1 MKQNRKT
8 EKTAY
13 LLVCLLMECLCLWI
27 AYSTPYGLDDWAWGL
42 PYGWNMFLTGG
53 LNSRYVGNLLEV
65 IVTRSYF
72 LKVLLHGTLG
82 MLLPVASSLVI
93 ERIAAGTEESSSDSG
108 GLRLKLL
115 FLAAFLFG
123 TIPVA
128 VWRETCGWVGG
139 FSNYGLASFL
149 LVCWQYLLF
158 SAVRNGGRKAPA
170 GRLLLVGLFGVC
182 LQLVLENVT
191 VYALAATFLAL
202 LTEWIRRKKC
212 PVRLLALFVGCMV
225 GTALMFSS
233 SIYTSLLNTG
243 YAVGQ
248 FRSLSFSRDDGIVQ
262 ILKIFYQRFLYFY
275 PGDIWGN
282 NWVACCAIC
291 LLLLLPASRQKPF
304 LRVLSFLFCLGFAV
318 YFVFARFFGP
328 LEDYW
333 PLWNEVLTQRLHLL
347 FFWGVLLMLLLFRWQ
362 NRDARKTLAFL
373 WLSVPGV
380 ILPLIAVKMVTYRY
394 YFCSCLFL
402 VEFALALLA
411 YEHRNLR
418 PCLSRV
424 LTVVLGIVLAA
435 VCVQRFVIYAHI
447 GEGKRERDLL
457 IEQARNGE
465 ISRLYFPELPHSEYL
480 WTNEPPDGSEQVKF
494 FRQYYAIPDEVEM
507 SNFPPEGMDP
517 ET

>member
-1 MKQNRKT
+1 MLKQNRKT
-8 EKTAY
+8 EQTAY
-13 LLVCLLMECLCLWI
+13 LLACLLLECLCLWI

-42 PYGWNMFLTGG
+42 PYGMRMFLTGG

-65 IVTRSYF
+65 IVTRSFF

-82 MLLPVASSLVI
+82 MLLPVASARVI
-93 ERIAAGTEESSSDSG
+93 ERITRDGTEKSG
-108 GLRLKLL
+108 SGLRLKLL
-115 FLAAFLFG
+115 FLAGLLFG

-158 SAVRNGGRKAPA
+158 SAVRNGEKKAGA
-170 GRLLLVGLFGVC
+170 GRLLLYGLFGVC

-191 VYALAATFLAL
+191 IYALAATFLAL

-212 PVRLLALFVGCMV
+212 PARMLAMFLGCVV
-225 GTALMFSS
+225 GTAVMFSS
-233 SIYTSLLNTG
+233 SIYTSLRNTG

-248 FRSLSFSRDDGIVQ
+248 FRSLSFSWDDGIAQ
-262 ILKIFYQRFLYFY
+262 ILKTFYQRFVYFY

-304 LRVLSFLFCLGFAV
+304 LRILSSLFCLGFAV
-318 YFVFARFFGP
+318 YFIFARFFGP
-328 LEDYW
+328 LESFW
-333 PLWNEVLTQRLHLL
+333 GAWNEVLTQRLHLL
-347 FFWGVLLMLLLFRWQ
+347 FFWGVLLMLFLFRWR
-362 NRDARKTLAFL
+362 NGLARKTLVFL

-411 YEHRNLR
+411 YECGNLR
-418 PCLSRV
+418 PRISRA
-424 LTVVLGIVLAA
+424 LTAVLGIAFAA
-435 VCVQRFVIYAHI
+435 VCVHHFVIYAQI
-447 GEGKRERDLL
+447 GQGKRERDLL
-457 IEQARNGE
+457 IQQARNGE

-480 WTNEPPDGSEQVKF
+480 WTNEPPDGSEQVPL
-494 FRQYYAIPDEVEM
+494 FRDYYRIPDEVEM
-507 SNFPPEGMDP
+507 SNLPFDDAEP
-517 ET
+517 

>member
-1 MKQNRKT
+1 MLKQNRKT

-13 LLVCLLMECLCLWI
+13 LLVCLLLECLCLWI

-42 PYGWNMFLTGG
+42 PYGMRMFLTGG

-65 IVTRSYF
+65 IVTRSFF

-82 MLLPVASSLVI
+82 MLLPVASALVI
-93 ERIAAGTEESSSDSG
+93 GRIAAGGAEESGSYS
-108 GLRLKLL
+108 LRLKLL

-158 SAVRNGGRKAPA
+158 TAVRNRGKKTALWQ
-170 GRLLLVGLFGVC
+170 LLLYGLFGIG

-191 VYALAATFLAL
+191 IYALAATFLAL
-202 LTEWIRRKKC
+202 LTEWIRRKRC
-212 PVRLLALFVGCMV
+212 PSRLLALFIGCV
-225 GTALMFSS
+225 AGTALMFSS

-262 ILKIFYQRFLYFY
+262 ILKTFYQRFVYFY

-291 LLLLLPASRQKPF
+291 LLLLLPASRQRPF
-304 LRVLSFLFCLGFAV
+304 LRVLSFLFCLGFAM

-328 LEDYW
+328 IETYLSC
-333 PLWNEVLTQRLHLL
+333 WNEVLTQRLHLL
-347 FFWGVLLMLLLFRWQ
+347 FFWGVLLMLFLFRWQ
-362 NRDARKTLAFL
+362 NRLARKTLVFL

-411 YEHRNLR
+411 YECGNLR
-418 PCLSRV
+418 PRISRA
-424 LTVVLGIVLAA
+424 LTAVLGVAFAA
-435 VCVQRFVIYAHI
+435 VCVHHFVIYAQI
-447 GEGKRERDLL
+447 GQGKRERDLL
-457 IEQARNGE
+457 IQQARNGE
-465 ISRLYFPELPHSEYL
+465 ISRLYFPELPHSQYL
-480 WTNEPPDGSEQVKF
+480 WTNEPPDGSEQVQF

-507 SNFPPEGMDP
+507 SNFPFDGVEP

>member
-1 MKQNRKT
+1 MLEQNRKT

-13 LLVCLLMECLCLWI
+13 LLVCLLIECLCLWI

-42 PYGWNMFLTGG
+42 PYGWRMFLTGG

-65 IVTRSYF
+65 IVTRSFF
-72 LKVLLHGTLG
+72 LKILLHGTLG
-82 MLLPVASSLVI
+82 MLLPVASSRVI
-93 ERIAAGTEESSSDSG
+93 ERIAAETEENGSYS
-108 GLRLKLL
+108 LRLKLL

-158 SAVRNGGRKAPA
+158 SAVRNREK
-170 GRLLLVGLFGVC
+170 RVTLCQLLLYGLFGVC

-191 VYALAATFLAL
+191 IYALTATFLAL

-212 PVRLLALFVGCMV
+212 PFRLLALFTGCV
-225 GTALMFSS
+225 IGTVLMFSS
-233 SIYTSLLNTG
+233 SIYTSLRDTG

-262 ILKIFYQRFLYFY
+262 ILKTFYQRFIYFY

-291 LLLLLPASRQKPF
+291 LLLLVPASRQKPF
-304 LRVLSFLFCLGFAV
+304 LRVLSYLFCLGFAL

-328 LEDYW
+328 IETYLSR
-333 PLWNEVLTQRLHLL
+333 WNEVLTQRLHLL
-347 FFWGVLLMLLLFRWQ
+347 FFWGVLLQIFLFRWP
-362 NRDARKTLAFL
+362 NTGTRKTLAFI
-373 WLSVPGV
+373 WISVPGV

-402 VEFALALLA
+402 IEFVLALLA
-411 YEHRNLR
+411 VEYGNLR
-418 PCLSRV
+418 PRSSKA
-424 LTVVLGIVLAA
+424 LTVVLGVALTA
-435 VCVQRFVIYAHI
+435 VCVHHFVIYAQI

-457 IEQARNGE
+457 IQQARNGE

-494 FRQYYAIPDEVEM
+494 FRQYYGIPAEVEM
-507 SNFPPEGMDP
+507 SNLPFEDMDP

>member
-1 MKQNRKT
+1 MLKQNRKT

-13 LLVCLLMECLCLWI
+13 LLVCLLIECLCLWI

-42 PYGWNMFLTGG
+42 PYGWRMFLTGG
-53 LNSRYVGNLLEV
+53 LNSRYVGNLLEI
-65 IVTRSYF
+65 IVTRSFF

-82 MLLPVASSLVI
+82 VLLPVASARVI
-93 ERIAAGTEESSSDSG
+93 ARIAAGTEESGSYS
-108 GLRLKLL
+108 LRLKLL

-139 FSNYGLASFL
+139 FSNYGFASFL

-158 SAVRNGGRKAPA
+158 SAVQNREQKAGA
-170 GRLLLVGLFGVC
+170 GRLLLFGLFGAC

-191 VYALAATFLAL
+191 IYALAATFLAL

-212 PVRLLALFVGCMV
+212 PSRMLALFIGCAI

-233 SIYTSLLNTG
+233 SIYTSLRNTG

-248 FRSLSFSRDDGIVQ
+248 FRSLSFSWDDGIVQ
-262 ILKIFYQRFLYFY
+262 ILKTFYKRFVYFY

-282 NWVACCAIC
+282 NWAACCAIC
-291 LLLLLPASRQKPF
+291 LLLLVPASRQKPL
-304 LRVLSFLFCLGFAV
+304 LRALSFLFCLGFAV
-318 YFVFARFFGP
+318 CFVFARFFGP
-328 LEDYW
+328 IETYLSC
-333 PLWNEVLTQRLHLL
+333 WNEVLTQRLHLL
-347 FFWGVLLMLLLFRWQ
+347 FFWGVLLMLFLFRWESGGT
-362 NRDARKTLAFL
+362 RKTLVFL

-411 YEHRNLR
+411 YEAASLR
-418 PCLSRV
+418 PRLSRA
-424 LTVVLGIVLAA
+424 LTVVLGVALAA
-435 VCVQRFVIYAHI
+435 VCVQRFMIYAQI

-457 IEQARNGE
+457 IQQARDGE

-480 WTNEPPDGSEQVKF
+480 WTNEPPDGSEQVGF
-494 FRQYYAIPDEVEM
+494 FREFYRIPDEVEM
-507 SNFPPEGMDP
+507 SNLPFDDAES
-517 ET
+517 